1 MCWCE
6 KHETKKII
14 KPIFVRGGNVNVK
27 FSPSDGGQ
35 NGNYNQTSANKG
47 MRGGSGEGTRGEA
60 KFAQFVITHC
70 NNWMSSEFSTSF

>member
-27 FSPSDGGQ
+27 FSPFDGGQ
-35 NGNYNQTSANKG
+35 KGNYNQTS
-47 MRGGSGEGTRGEA
+47 E
-60 KFAQFVITHC
+60 
-70 NNWMSSEFSTSF
+70 